1 MEPLGGARGRV
12 AAAKNGGIKAIGVA
26 RLHDEAMLDAS
37 GADLVVRSLDEVASV
52 HCFSAISQSAVYE

>member
-26 RLHDEAMLDAS
+26 RLHDESMLDAS
-37 GADLVVRSLDEVASV
+37 GADLVVHGLDEVAIGPLL
-52 HCFSAISQSAVYE
+52 FGNLAIRRL

>member
-37 GADLVVRSLDEVASV
+37 GADLVVRSLDEVAIGPLL
-52 HCFSAISQSAVYE
+52 FGNLAIRCL